1 MQIPAIGWAL
11 TVAFLALTLPCV
23 SRLVRLDYARL
34 GAGVRHIDLAGL
46 LMTLAMVAMVSPVG
60 GPIPIAG
67 WQALF
72 LLTAGWFLAA
82 ALRDRMSAGVC
93 RRCDLHHGLAAVGM
107 LYMLTAMP
115 HGGGHTVWPTMT
127 MDTGAPPAVPVLAGL
142 AAAYFAFD
150 GIQAAV
156 RAVRSVRQRGLG
168 AMPAGFASRT
178 VCRTVM
184 GVGMGYLF
192 AAMLV

>member
-82 ALRDRMSAGVC
+82 PCAIECRRACAGVAIC
-93 RRCDLHHGLAAVGM
+93 
-107 LYMLTAMP
+107 T
-115 HGGGHTVWPTMT
+115 
-127 MDTGAPPAVPVLAGL
+127 TGSPPWACCTC
-142 AAAYFAFD
+142 
-150 GIQAAV
+150 
-156 RAVRSVRQRGLG
+156 
-168 AMPAGFASRT
+168 SRP
-178 VCRTVM
+178 CRT
-184 GVGMGYLF
+184 
-192 AAMLV
+192 AAGTRCGPP